1 MADKMR
7 CERVEELA
15 APYALYA
22 ALPDEVAAIEAHI
35 SGCDK
40 HADVAELLA
49 TAQRLSALPD
59 EMEPPPEL
67 KTRVMAAVNADVAA
81 ERTTPAVLARAETPS
96 WGWFS
101 RLFASRRGGF
111 VLAGALAA
119 IVAVLIVT
127 NPFSSGG
134 GDGDALVQSFD
145 VDGIA
150 IEVSYVPGEDSAS
163 IDVEG
168 MEPAPEGQVYQVWAI
183 VDGAPASIGF
193 LPIEEDG
200 TGSADLDSGLASGQ
214 TVAVTV
220 EPDGGSPLPTTDPV
234 FGVEL

>member
-1 MADKMR
+1 MTDKMR
-7 CERVEELA
+7 CEQLDELA

-22 ALPDEVAAIEAHI
+22 ASPDEIAAIESHL

-40 HADVAELLA
+40 HPAVVDLVA
-49 TAQRLSALPD
+49 TAHLLSALPD
-59 EMEPPPEL
+59 EMEPPAEL
-67 KTRVMAAVNADVAA
+67 KTRLMAAVNADLATERAA
-81 ERTTPAVLARAETPS
+81 PARSAGLRASSP
-96 WGWFS
+96 GWLGK
-101 RLFASRRGGF
+101 LFGSPRGGF

-134 GDGDALVQSFD
+134 DDADALVQSFD

-150 IEVSYVPGEDSAS
+150 IELTYVPGEDSAS

-168 MEPAPEGQVYQVWAI
+168 MEPAPEGHVYQVWAI
-183 VDGAPASIGF
+183 SGGDPTSIGF
-193 LPIEEDG
+193 LDVAENG
-200 TGSADLDSGLASGQ
+200 TGSSDLEAALASGQ

-220 EPDGGSPLPTTDPV
+220 EPDGGSDLPTTDPV